1 MFKWTA
7 ALIVVALGLVLGWH
21 YYLVGDIRRVAEAS
35 GAKTVEQ
42 GGKETLSLNPINDV
56 LRLRIVLPP
65 LADDEAERTANVGPQ
80 LGKGLVQG
88 LSKLAEP
95 LIEHEMNTRARET
108 FDLYAWVLPYRVHVS
123 VEDPDAKTIAD
134 YRAERAANR
143 EAEKAKQRAAEEQRR
158 EKFLPYIQQGMTLE
172 RVRVARVEKFGREVE
187 GVFGTVVNRGDK
199 TLNEVTV
206 RVYFLDSKRT
216 RIGEKDYH
224 PVLVSRYALNGTTPL
239 RPSYRKDF
247 GYSLDGDAPTGWS
260 RKIEAEI
267 VDLEFA
273 E

>member
-7 ALIVVALGLVLGWH
+7 ALIVIALGLVLAWH

-35 GAKTVEQ
+35 GAKPVEQ
-42 GGKETLSLNPINDV
+42 GGKETLTLNPVNDV
-56 LRLRIVLPP
+56 LRLTIIVPP
-65 LADDEAERTANVGPQ
+65 SDDEEAAPAENPAPQ

-123 VEDPDAKTIAD
+123 VEDPDAKTIAA

-143 EAEKAKQRAAEEQRR
+143 EVEKAKRRAAEQQRR
-158 EKFLPYIQQGMTLE
+158 EKFLPYIQESLTLE
-172 RVRVARVEKFGREVE
+172 RVRVAQVEKFGRRVE

-199 TLNEVTV
+199 TLNQVTV
-206 RVYFLDSKRT
+206 RVYFLDSKRN
-216 RIGEKDYH
+216 RIGEKDFH
-224 PVLVSRYALNGTTPL
+224 PVLVSKHALSGNTPL
-239 RPSYRKDF
+239 RPGYRKDF
-247 GYSLDGDAPTGWS
+247 GYSLDEDAPSGWS
-260 RKIEAEI
+260 RKIDVEI
-267 VDLEFA
+267 IDMKFA